1 MKLKINGEFS
11 RRHLFVTVLMAGL
24 GCWFAYDG
32 YVTYPQTPA
41 AKLYETI
48 EGAPAREGFDL
59 EAFKAQKI
67 QTQKGFALLAFLASL
82 AVGAHL
88 LQVFRF
94 DFEFDDDGFTYRGKR
109 FAYGDVTEVDRA
121 LWEKKGI
128 IKVNGIKLDA
138 WHHTGVKEFE
148 KKLA

>member
-1 MKLKINGEFS
+1 MKLEINGEFA

-24 GCWFAYDG
+24 GGWFAYDG
-32 YVTYPQTPA
+32 YVTYPRTPA

-48 EGAPAREGFDL
+48 EGSAAREGFDL
-59 EAFKAQKI
+59 EAFKTQKI

-82 AVGAHL
+82 AVGVHL
-88 LQVFRF
+88 LHVFRF
-94 DFEFDDDGFTYRGKR
+94 DFEFDDDGFTCRGKR
-109 FAYGDVTEVDRA
+109 FSYRDVTEVDRA

-128 IKVNGIKLDA
+128 IRVNGIKLDA
-138 WHHTGVKEFE
+138 WHHKGVKEFE